1 MKIFRYIL
9 AILLL
14 TVSCTPELADS
25 PEMIVVEGW
34 IESGSAPTVFI
45 TSSVSV
51 NYDRKKMNDL
61 ISHVALNAN
70 VTVTHND
77 QTYTLLPSL
86 KDEYLLK
93 LCYTTDALKGEPGGI
108 YRLQVDWKGLYAEAV
123 TTIPQPGSIDSI
135 AVEKHSSIDTLY
147 LVKAHVVPHPDVRYY
162 RFFSMDLE
170 RDDTYLASYMG
181 TYDSRLNNDMAVVNR
196 GNSDPIVLP
205 DYFYHLG
212 DSVSFKLASMDSIAY
227 RFWSKHDENVMFSHV
242 ALLPYSSNMTGNIEG
257 GLGYW
262 FGYGVSTYGLR
273 IAQ

>member
-93 LCYTTDALKGEPGGI
+93 LCYTTDALKGEPGG
-108 YRLQVDWKGLYAEAV
+108 
-123 TTIPQPGSIDSI
+123 TIDSI
-135 AVEKHSSIDTLY
+135 AVERHSSADTLY

-162 RFFSMDLE
+162 RFFSMDIE
-170 RDDTYLASYMG
+170 RDETYLASYMG

-196 GNSDPIVLP
+196 GNSDPIILP